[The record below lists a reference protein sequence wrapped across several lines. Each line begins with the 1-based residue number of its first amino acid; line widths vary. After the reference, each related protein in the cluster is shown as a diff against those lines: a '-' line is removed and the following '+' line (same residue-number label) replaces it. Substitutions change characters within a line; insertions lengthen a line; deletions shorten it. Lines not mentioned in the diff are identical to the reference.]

1 VNILTGK
8 RRRAKGADGGSLSRR
23 SILGGVAALPVLYGV
38 GSTATPAVAAT
49 AVRRGGA
56 PGGTGDLERGMEW
69 RYNAP
74 LLTPGTRLVLPAGVK
89 AVPVQ
94 DYYRRPHL
102 ALAESAWP
110 RMVAADGATVDASI
124 IPEPGAPTRIAILS
138 GFAEG
143 WCEISHATGRD
154 DRLTW
159 DIRRYPFLWFY
170 GEFGATK
177 EAPYHNW
184 FYTLALQP
192 FSRNPYP
199 RITVAR

>member
-1 VNILTGK
+1 MNILTGK
-8 RRRAKGADGGSLSRR
+8 RKRAEAERAKGAGGGSLSRR
-23 SILGGVAALPVLYGV
+23 SILGGVAALPALYGV
-38 GSTATPAVAAT
+38 GSTATPAMAAT
-49 AVRRGGA
+49 AV
-56 PGGTGDLERGMEW
+56 TGDLARGTEW

-89 AVPVQ
+89 AVPIR

-102 ALAESAWP
+102 ASAESAWP

-124 IPEPGAPTRIAILS
+124 IPGRGAPTRIAILS

-159 DIRRYPFLWFY
+159 DIRRFPFLWFY

-199 RITVAR
+199 HITVAR